1 MAAICYQYTV
11 GKCYWRRVNTPNLI
25 YDTADQSYSKSEL
38 MIGGSKQ
45 NASAMLAIGRN
56 WLTSHANYIDI
67 VIIIYVL

>member
-1 MAAICYQYTV
+1 
-11 GKCYWRRVNTPNLI
+11 VNTPNLI